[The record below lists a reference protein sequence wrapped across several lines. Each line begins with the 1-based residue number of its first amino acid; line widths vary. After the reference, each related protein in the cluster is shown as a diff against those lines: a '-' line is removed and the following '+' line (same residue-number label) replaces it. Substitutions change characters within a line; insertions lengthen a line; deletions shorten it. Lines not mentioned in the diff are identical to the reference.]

1 MMLAFATPVQRLCR
15 VPRTR
20 LFSSTSVSDRGG
32 AIIKGANG
40 ALIHLPPAES
50 PVGRQLYKKAM
61 YCPSTQTLRTSAH
74 VGTDDDNV
82 VKRGTVG
89 VGADLI
95 TPEDANTY
103 AHNAGLRLLATIHHQ
118 LDGDLSRVE
127 QVLKLEGMVNA
138 EPNFIGHLAVIDGCS
153 QVLVDAFGEDRGVG
167 VRACFGVGSLG
178 GAASSTPSGRPKKLS
193 LVFKTAISISLHK
206 NSTYWYF
213 LLSLLTASEHHG
225 MLG

>member
-1 MMLAFATPVQRLCR
+1 MKLVLTPIQIVCR
-15 VPRTR
+15 VARKR

-40 ALIHLPPAES
+40 ALIHLPPVEG
-50 PVGRQLYKKAM
+50 PVGLQLYKKAI
-61 YCPSTQTLRTSAH
+61 YCPSSQTLRTSAH

-82 VKRGTVG
+82 VKRGTIG
-89 VGADLI
+89 VGDDFI
-95 TPEDANTY
+95 SPEDANKY

-138 EPNFIGHLAVIDGCS
+138 EPNFIGHLGVIDGCS
-153 QVLVDAFGEDRGVG
+153 QVLVDAFGKDRGVG

-178 GAASSTPSGRPKKLS
+178 GAVSCNVELQVRPPVNQKS
-193 LVFKTAISISLHK
+193 
-206 NSTYWYF
+206 
-213 LLSLLTASEHHG
+213 
-225 MLG
+225 